1 MGLRYRKSINLGG
14 GFRINISKSGIG
26 YSWGVKGYRITKTA
40 KGTVRRTISIPR
52 TGISYTEESRV
63 WKPGPSQNKVSTI
76 DSNHYDTQRI
86 VNSDAS
92 QMVSNGVEEIL
103 SAARRT
109 ISVDTNATIGIVVFF
124 IFTLFFPPFLLAAL
138 LCVAIKIY
146 TRKAGLIELDYEIDS
161 DQTQVIAQRMDPML
175 RLCKSEK
182 VWRIMQSSRVIDV
195 KYSGG
200 AGHTVERVN
209 CQAMRTP
216 PFPFKSNTD
225 VAVFKTKT
233 EVLLFLPDKLFI
245 MQGQKIGALN
255 YSDIST
261 SARTTRFIEDGVV
274 PRDSQVVGQTWQY
287 VNKSGGPDRRF
298 KNNRRLPICLY
309 GELELHSS
317 SGLNTIIMFSNAE
330 LK

>member
-1 MGLRYRKSINLGG
+1 MGFRYRKSINLGG
-14 GFRINISKSGIG
+14 GFRINISKSGVG

-40 KGTVRRTISIPR
+40 KGTVRRTISIPG
-52 TGISYTEESRV
+52 TGISYTEESRAG
-63 WKPGPSQNKVSTI
+63 KSGPTQKRVNAV
-76 DSNHYDTQRI
+76 DSNHYDTQEI
-86 VNSDAS
+86 VNSDAT

-103 SAARRT
+103 SAAKRT
-109 ISVDTNATIGIVVFF
+109 ISVDTNSTIGIVVFLLLSF
-124 IFTLFFPPFLLAAL
+124 FFPPCLLAAL
-138 LCVAIKIY
+138 FCVAIKIY
-146 TRKAGLIELDYEIDS
+146 ARNAGLIELDYKIDS
-161 DQTQVIAQRMDPML
+161 DQTQVVAQRMDPML

-182 VWRIMQSSRVIDV
+182 VWRIMQSSKVIDT

-200 AGHTVERVN
+200 AGHTVKRVN
-209 CQAMRTP
+209 CQAMETP

-225 VAVFKTKT
+225 VAVFKTSK

-261 SARTTRFIEDGVV
+261 SARVTRFIEDGFV

-298 KNNRRLPICLY
+298 KNNRSLPICLY